1 LLPTFTFTEHFPCVY
16 PYYNVL
22 PHWQVFSAS
31 FPREVIEKKEKEEQD
46 KLTFKA
52 ASHRIRQSLLS
63 LMQMHSAKKQS
74 SSFTLPHLCSGTING
89 RGSFVLGGCSQK
101 RQKRFDK
108 QDCLERVLQNTD
120 RLRSFYEYLQ
130 TKKCPELLELYVTTV
145 PVRVLIRHIL
155 IFSSHR
161 TSHTDHRTR
170 TTRTLFLFFV
180 LRQLVNR
187 RIVPEFLLETL

>member
-1 LLPTFTFTEHFPCVY
+1 MLPTLPL
-16 PYYNVL
+16 PNVFNLFL
-22 PHWQVFSAS
+22 PTLQRRSSHWQVFSAS
-31 FPREVIEKKEKEEQD
+31 FPREVVEKEEQEEKN

-52 ASHRIRQSLLS
+52 ASYRIRQSLLS

-101 RQKRFDK
+101 RQKRFEK
-108 QDCLERVLQNTD
+108 QDCLERILQNTD
-120 RLRSFYEYLQ
+120 RLRSFHEYLQ
-130 TKKCPELLELYVTTV
+130 RKKCPELLELYVPTV
-145 PVRVLIRHIL
+145 LFGPSPADLTELDIL
-155 IFSSHR
+155 ISPHHLYSV
-161 TSHTDHRTR
+161 S
-170 TTRTLFLFFV
+170 FFV